1 MGNPTR
7 RPGEQRISEK
17 KGCTLHTSL
26 FKNKLLQ
33 NLDASIIERFSLR
46 PVILELKHEI
56 QFVERPIESLVF
68 IEEGIGSMTTT
79 FNDGSEVEVGLF
91 GYESVIGLS
100 ALMGT
105 RVSLNRV
112 YMQLAG
118 HGFSST
124 VKAARAEFGAAA
136 GSKILRCAMCRRNS
150 SRPRSQ
156 WVATQNIMSKSASP
170 DGSCSVV
177 IAPGPTIFRSLMC
190 SLRTCWAAR
199 VPRYLSPRLISKR
212 GGSSNIPVQS
222 FASSTAR
229 VSNRERAN
237 VIAWLEITSTT
248 IRNTMAVLCLRGSS
262 D

>member
-1 MGNPTR
+1 M
-7 RPGEQRISEK
+7 
-17 KGCTLHTSL
+17 HTSL

-124 VKAARAEFGAAA
+124 VKAARAEFGRCGRFQDLALRYVQTQLVQATQSVGCNAKHHVEERLARWLLLCGDRARANNFSISHVFLADMLGSTRPTVSLAAA
-136 GSKILRCAMCRRNS
+136 DLK
-150 SRPRSQ
+150 
-156 WVATQNIMSKSASP
+156 
-170 DGSCSVV
+170 
-177 IAPGPTIFRSLMC
+177 
-190 SLRTCWAAR
+190 
-199 VPRYLSPRLISKR
+199 KR
-212 GGSSNIPVQS
+212 GLIEYSR
-222 FASSTAR
+222 TAVRILDRKGLEQRACECYR
-229 VSNRERAN
+229 VVRDYLDNYTEYDGGLVSQGE
-237 VIAWLEITSTT
+237 L
-248 IRNTMAVLCLRGSS
+248 
-262 D
+262 